1 MFDHLLLKPEGPTD
15 LLRVSVWLPVAVSLC
30 WAGLLPPTDAP
41 GAWPQ
46 CGGAATVGR
55 GMWQLCT
62 TSRAVNDPKFHGARR
77 TALLGTQMQ
86 AKLPSGSFKD
96 FW

>member
-41 GAWPQ
+41 GAWRSVGAPPQ
-46 CGGAATVGR
+46 WAGECGSYAPPVE
-55 GMWQLCT
+55 LS
-62 TSRAVNDPKFHGARR
+62 TSLREVSRCPKNGPTRDTDASIIFG
-77 TALLGTQMQ
+77 
-86 AKLPSGSFKD
+86 KL
-96 FW
+96 